1 MKIGILTYFTDI
13 PYFNDINPGMN
24 LQAYSVYQAVREAY
38 PDDEVEMIRFH
49 SWFAIWRIYLTGIT
63 WESFKKDCRQFWQY
77 YLFNRN
83 HRKSR
88 KALITMNYEKATRFF
103 NSLGY
108 DAIYVG
114 SDTLLEMFRATQD
127 KLTPYW
133 LSPEVKAHKF
143 MMAASARDAS
153 YGKLTAR
160 QRELMQASIDGF
172 EQLGVRDEA
181 TRALISH
188 FVEEKDDRLQLVP
201 DPTFYLD
208 IDYSAA
214 DSYTKRSGM
223 AQCGKPIVCFHL
235 LKTDT
240 FADELAKMFHQKG
253 WLVASLRP
261 AKYADFLLKDL
272 SPMEF
277 AGIFRYFD
285 LTITHRFHDSVFSI
299 KNLTPFIVYPPS
311 ASYKSEGGHSK
322 QSSLTNAFG
331 LTDICLI
338 EGIQKMEVSMIMERA
353 MNAISEFNKRKP
365 GIQEQLL
372 RYKKQLNE
380 YIQRT
385 TQWTR

>member
-24 LQAYSVYQAVREAY
+24 LQAHGVYQALRDAY
-38 PDDEVEMIRFH
+38 PNDEVEIIRFH
-49 SWFAIWRIYLTGIT
+49 SWFAIWRIYLTGMT
-63 WESFKKDCRQFWQY
+63 FESFWKDCRQFYQY
-77 YLFNRN
+77 WLFSRR
-83 HRKSR
+83 HCKSR
-88 KALITMNYEKATRFF
+88 KALVTMNYKKATHFF
-103 NSLGY
+103 NKLGY

-114 SDTLLEMFRATQD
+114 SDTLLEMFRAPQD
-127 KLTPYW
+127 QLTPYW

-153 YGKLTAR
+153 YGKLSIR
-160 QRELMQASIDGF
+160 QREQMKASIDCF
-172 EQLGVRDEA
+172 EQLGVRDQA
-181 TRALISH
+181 TKLLISH
-188 FVEEKDDRLQLVP
+188 FIDAQDIRLQLVP

-208 IDYSAA
+208 IDYSVA
-214 DSYTKRSGM
+214 DRYTKRSGM

-277 AGIFRYFD
+277 AGIFKYFT

-299 KNLTPFIVYPPS
+299 KNLTPFLVYPPS
-311 ASYKSEGGHSK
+311 SSYKNESGHSK
-322 QSSLTNAFG
+322 QSSLTDAFG
-331 LTDICLI
+331 LSDICLI
-338 EGIQKMEVSMIMERA
+338 EGIQEMEVTAIMERA
-353 MNAISEFNKRKP
+353 MNAITEFDKRRS

-372 RYKKQLNE
+372 RYKKQLRE
-380 YIQRT
+380 YIQKT
-385 TQWTR
+385 LQWIK